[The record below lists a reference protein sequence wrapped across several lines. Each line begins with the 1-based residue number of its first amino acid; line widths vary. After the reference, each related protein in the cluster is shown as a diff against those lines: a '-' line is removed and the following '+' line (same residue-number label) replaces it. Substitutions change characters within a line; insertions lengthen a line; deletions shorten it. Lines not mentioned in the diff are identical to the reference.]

1 MTRFLR
7 GKKRVTLP
15 FTWWSKVNAL
25 VREKSYDQVY
35 LSCEKRLQ
43 EKPQDW
49 RKIQRIGLDLAEK
62 SLWVEAERFLNL
74 ASQGVQDS
82 GLLESRGDVLEKIY
96 YSYIHEPW
104 AIGKLEEAFE
114 CWRRSLEL
122 NTRNLSLQLRLGATL
137 MVVGSIQEAQAIF
150 TEFEKIRSMLRAELP
165 KDLANVKTIS
175 CIPNGIGHITL
186 LDYYTKMRELG
197 IIPKDK
203 VLLLGPKTS
212 NKTNFS
218 FLSYWEK
225 WGLETIVD
233 PQKIKR
239 LQPTLRITDENLN
252 VYSMIDGEV
261 KLVYHAIAE
270 VEKRWQQKGG
280 EPLLVINEEHQERGW
295 EILCNAGMRK
305 SDWFVTLHVRES
317 GYTGEGDQPPN
328 QHRNSRI
335 ETYLHGVKRI
345 TAAGGWVVRIGDT
358 TMTPLPPMDRVI
370 DSTQMDSKPDWMDL
384 FLCAENRFYLGTSSG
399 PCMIPPCFG
408 KKCALANYE
417 LLSGRPFYFGN
428 IYIPKLLYDK
438 KKGSKLTFRE
448 VLAADTVYCFHSNF
462 FAARGLEFIHNTS
475 DEIDE
480 LVQEMLESSK
490 GNLRY
495 TQDEEFL
502 QNKFNSLATSL
513 GATYGTNSRLGRGF
527 LERHKDLLGEDH
539 EVKNA

>member
-1 MTRFLR
+1 MMRFLK

-25 VREKSYDQVY
+25 VRESSNDQAYV
-35 LSCEKRLQ
+35 SCQKRLQ

-49 RKIQRIGLDLAEK
+49 RKVQRIGMDLAEK
-62 SLWVEAERFLNL
+62 SLWVEAERFLKL
-74 ASQGVQDS
+74 ASQGIHES
-82 GLLESRGDVLEKIY
+82 GLLEIRGDVLEKIY
-96 YSYIHEPW
+96 YSYIQEPW

-114 CWRRSLEL
+114 CWRSSLKL
-122 NTRNLSLQLRLGATL
+122 NPRNLSLQLRLGATL
-137 MVVGSIQEAQAIF
+137 MVVGKIQEAQTIF
-150 TEFEKIRSMLRAELP
+150 TELEKIRNKLRAELP
-165 KDLANVKTIS
+165 KDLVNVKTIS

-203 VLLLGPKTS
+203 VLLLVPKIS

-225 WGLETIVD
+225 WGLETIMD
-233 PQKIKR
+233 PQQIKR

-261 KLVYHAIAE
+261 NLVYHAIAE
-270 VEKRWQQKGG
+270 VEKRWHQKGG
-280 EPLLVINEEHQERGW
+280 GPLLRLNEEHQKKGW

-335 ETYLHGVKRI
+335 ETYLQGVKRI
-345 TAAGGWVVRIGDT
+345 TETGGWVVRIGDP

-370 DSTQMDSKPDWMDL
+370 DSTRMDFKPDWMDL

-438 KKGSKLTFRE
+438 KKGRKLTFRE
-448 VLAADTVYCFHSNF
+448 VLTSDTVYCFHSNF
-462 FAARGLEFIHNTS
+462 FAARGLEFIHNS
-475 DEIDE
+475 PDEIDE

-495 TQDEEFL
+495 TQEEEFL

-527 LERHKDLLGEDH
+527 LEKHKDLLGEDH
-539 EVKNA
+539 EVKKV

>member
-1 MTRFLR
+1 
-7 GKKRVTLP
+7 
-15 FTWWSKVNAL
+15 
-25 VREKSYDQVY
+25 
-35 LSCEKRLQ
+35 
-43 EKPQDW
+43 
-49 RKIQRIGLDLAEK
+49 
-62 SLWVEAERFLNL
+62 
-74 ASQGVQDS
+74 
-82 GLLESRGDVLEKIY
+82 
-96 YSYIHEPW
+96 
-104 AIGKLEEAFE
+104 
-114 CWRRSLEL
+114 
-122 NTRNLSLQLRLGATL
+122 
-137 MVVGSIQEAQAIF
+137 
-150 TEFEKIRSMLRAELP
+150 
-165 KDLANVKTIS
+165 
-175 CIPNGIGHITL
+175 
-186 LDYYTKMRELG
+186 
-197 IIPKDK
+197 
-203 VLLLGPKTS
+203 
-212 NKTNFS
+212 
-218 FLSYWEK
+218 
-225 WGLETIVD
+225 
-233 PQKIKR
+233 
-239 LQPTLRITDENLN
+239 
-252 VYSMIDGEV
+252 
-261 KLVYHAIAE
+261 
-270 VEKRWQQKGG
+270 
-280 EPLLVINEEHQERGW
+280 
-295 EILCNAGMRK
+295 MRK

-527 LERHKDLLGEDH
+527 LERHKDLLGKDH
-539 EVKNA
+539 EVERA

>member
-1 MTRFLR
+1 MMRFLR
-7 GKKRVTLP
+7 SKKRVMFP
-15 FTWWSKVNAL
+15 FFWWGKVNAL
-25 VREKSYDQVY
+25 AREKSYDQAY

-49 RKIQRIGLDLAEK
+49 RKIQRIGMDLAEK
-62 SLWVEAERFLNL
+62 SLWVEAERFLKL

-96 YSYIHEPW
+96 YSYIQEPW
-104 AIGKLEEAFE
+104 AIGRLEEAFE

-122 NTRNLSLQLRLGATL
+122 NPRNLSLQLRLGATL
-137 MVVGSIQEAQAIF
+137 MVVGRIQEAQVIF
-150 TEFEKIRSMLRAELP
+150 TEFEKSRNKLRPELP

-197 IIPKDK
+197 MIPKDK
-203 VLLLGPKTS
+203 VLLLVPKTS

-239 LQPTLRITDENLN
+239 LQPTHQITDENLN
-252 VYSMIDGEV
+252 AYSMIDGQV
-261 KLVYHAIAE
+261 NLAYHAIAE
-270 VEKRWQQKGG
+270 VEKRWHQKGG
-280 EPLLVINEEHQERGW
+280 NPLLRLNEEHQKKGW
-295 EILCNAGMRK
+295 EILCKAGMRK

-335 ETYLHGVKRI
+335 ETYLQGVKRI
-345 TAAGGWVVRIGDT
+345 TEAGGWVVRIGDP
-358 TMTPLPPMDRVI
+358 TMTPLLPMDRVI
-370 DSTQMDSKPDWMDL
+370 DSTRMDSKPDWMDL
-384 FLCAENRFYLGTSSG
+384 FFCAENRFYLGTSSG

-438 KKGSKLTFRE
+438 KKGRKLTFRE
-448 VLAADTVYCFHSNF
+448 VLTSDTVYCFHSNF
-462 FAARGLEFIHNTS
+462 FVARGLEFIHNSS

-495 TQDEEFL
+495 TQEEEFL

-527 LERHKDLLGEDH
+527 LERHKDLLGKDH
-539 EVKNA
+539 EVERA

>member
-122 NTRNLSLQLRLGATL
+122 NPRNLSLQLRLGATL

-203 VLLLGPKTS
+203 VLLLVPKTS

-270 VEKRWQQKGG
+270 V
-280 EPLLVINEEHQERGW
+280 
-295 EILCNAGMRK
+295 
-305 SDWFVTLHVRES
+305 
-317 GYTGEGDQPPN
+317 
-328 QHRNSRI
+328 
-335 ETYLHGVKRI
+335 
-345 TAAGGWVVRIGDT
+345 
-358 TMTPLPPMDRVI
+358 
-370 DSTQMDSKPDWMDL
+370 
-384 FLCAENRFYLGTSSG
+384 
-399 PCMIPPCFG
+399 
-408 KKCALANYE
+408 
-417 LLSGRPFYFGN
+417 
-428 IYIPKLLYDK
+428 
-438 KKGSKLTFRE
+438 
-448 VLAADTVYCFHSNF
+448 
-462 FAARGLEFIHNTS
+462 
-475 DEIDE
+475 
-480 LVQEMLESSK
+480 
-490 GNLRY
+490 
-495 TQDEEFL
+495 
-502 QNKFNSLATSL
+502 
-513 GATYGTNSRLGRGF
+513 
-527 LERHKDLLGEDH
+527 
-539 EVKNA
+539 